1 MKSHYDKS
9 HHLKAWHH
17 SKRQWVQRKEM
28 KRTKSLG
35 CRLCG
40 AMDVEP
46 LLLLLQNS
54 ICNFPQTDA
63 KPGILE
69 LEARRKGSNSKKIWK
84 WRNIRLGNFFESIK
98 RGHWKKIPFF
108 STLKSRYNEPR
119 YSEFRNIVNQTQLPF
134 LGFTK
139 HITFDIVNYSI

>member
-1 MKSHYDKS
+1 MKNLWSNNNSHLRLGYFCMKSHYDKS

-40 AMDVEP
+40 AMDVAP

-63 KPGILE
+63 KPGISE
-69 LEARRKGSNSKKIWK
+69 LGARRKGSNSKKICNWK
-84 WRNIRLGNFFESIK
+84 NNHILKNVNWLRINHILAN
-98 RGHWKKIPFF
+98 KICED
-108 STLKSRYNEPR
+108 S
-119 YSEFRNIVNQTQLPF
+119 
-134 LGFTK
+134 
-139 HITFDIVNYSI
+139 